1 MQPLLPSNEKAGV
14 PRRKPARRT
23 AHRPPQSRRSAR
35 QARQTRLRGRH
46 PSSAR
51 WQRSHGRARTS
62 LQPFRQATILAVA
75 LTTLVLLVWAAAA
88 DDEAGPPIVDGP
100 QNATIDGQEPG
111 GEGTPQP
118 EANIDPHQS
127 IEEATATIRGLVHGF
142 MAVLPKIGVALFLLL
157 MAWIL
162 AVVLRWGLHKILSGW
177 ERSEAVA
184 ALIRIGLFLLAI
196 AAGLSVIAGD
206 ATALLGSVGLIG
218 LALSWALQTPIESFT
233 GWVLN
238 AFRGYYRPGDR
249 IEVGDVFGDVYRIDV
264 LTTTVWE
271 AGGPGKT
278 VAGWQPTGAL
288 ITFPNW
294 EILRSNI
301 INYSRDFPYIWDE
314 VTFGVANESDLGYAV
329 DVARAIAGKIVGH
342 MMREPIAKYR
352 DLLERQR
359 LAYDIDDRPQ
369 VYLSSTNAF
378 THCTVR
384 YLVPV
389 QQRRR
394 WSTELILA
402 ISREMERPEHRGRII
417 PGYPRTQVDLAN
429 DPRRPAQ
436 GRDTPQ

>member
-1 MQPLLPSNEKAGV
+1 MPPIFPSNEKAGAE
-14 PRRKPARRT
+14 RRRPAARTARR
-23 AHRPPQSRRSAR
+23 PPRSRRSAR
-35 QARQTRLRGRH
+35 QSRQKRPRGRQS
-46 PSSAR
+46 SSAR
-51 WQRSHGRARTS
+51 WRRTHGRARTS
-62 LQPFRQATILAVA
+62 LQRFRQATILAVA
-75 LTTLVLLVWAAAA
+75 LTAIVLLVGTAAE
-88 DDEAGPPIVDGP
+88 DEAGQPAVDSP
-100 QNATIDGQEPG
+100 QNAAIDGQEPV
-111 GEGTPQP
+111 GEGAPQP
-118 EANIDPHQS
+118 GADVDPHQS
-127 IEEATATIRGLVHGF
+127 LEEATATVRELVHGF
-142 MAVLPKIGVALFLLL
+142 MAVLPKILVALFLLL

-162 AVVLRWGLHKILSGW
+162 AVVLRWGLHKMLSGW

-184 ALIRIGLFLLAI
+184 ALMRIGLFLLAI

-314 VTFGVANESDLGYAV
+314 VTFAVANESDLGYTV
-329 DVARAIAGKIVGH
+329 DVARAIADKTVGH
-342 MMREPIAKYR
+342 MMREPIANYR

-359 LAYDIDDRPQ
+359 LAYDVDDQPQ
-369 VYLSSTNAF
+369 VYLALTDAF
-378 THCTVR
+378 TNCTVR

-402 ISREMERPEHRGRII
+402 ISRELERPEHRGRIV
-417 PGYPRTQVDLAN
+417 PGYPRTLVDLAGEL
-429 DPRRPAQ
+429 RRLGQ

>member
-1 MQPLLPSNEKAGV
+1 MQPMVPSNKKTGAEARKRAARPKRRF
-14 PRRKPARRT
+14 PRTRRRARST
-23 AHRPPQSRRSAR
+23 QP
-35 QARQTRLRGRH
+35 RGRQ
-46 PSSAR
+46 PPSAR

-62 LQPFRQATILAVA
+62 LQRFRQASILAVA
-75 LTTLVLLVWAAAA
+75 LTAIVFLVWAAAEDTA
-88 DDEAGPPIVDGP
+88 DQPDLQGPENAAVRAPATADGDFAEPAGD
-100 QNATIDGQEPG
+100 
-111 GEGTPQP
+111 
-118 EANIDPHQS
+118 IDPQRS
-127 IEEATATIRGLVHGF
+127 LDEATATIRGLVHGF
-142 MAVLPKIGVALFLLL
+142 MAVLPKILVALVLLL
-157 MAWIL
+157 MAWML
-162 AVVLRWGLHKILSGW
+162 ALLLRWGLHRVLSGW

-184 ALIRIGLFLLAI
+184 ALVRVGLFLLAI

-233 GWVLN
+233 GWVIN
-238 AFRGYYRPGDR
+238 ALQGYYRVGDR

-264 LTTTVWE
+264 LTTMVWE

-278 VAGWQPTGAL
+278 VVGWQPTGAL

-314 VTFGVANESDLGYAV
+314 VTIAVANESDLGYAA
-329 DVARAIAGKIVGH
+329 DVVRAVADKTVGH
-342 MMREPIAKYR
+342 LMREPIANYR

-359 LAYDIDDRPQ
+359 LAYDVQDRPQ
-369 VYLSSTNAF
+369 VYLALTDAF
-378 THCTVR
+378 TNCTVR

-402 ISREMERPEHRGRII
+402 LSRELARPEHRRHIL
-417 PGYPRTQVDLAN
+417 PGYPRTQVDL
-429 DPRRPAQ
+429 PEELRRSAPS
-436 GRDTPQ
+436 RDMPQQPGP